1 MLYTHWCCC
10 CTANPTWGDILE
22 CCFKAQSSKLK
33 GLFSLKRGKRD
44 VRALSFEP
52 LKMSPQVGLA
62 VLLMG
67 CCIINQILVTLWL
80 CVSALSRM
88 TYVTPY
94 TVILPSSFE
103 DDSNHSNPVYNA
115 FPGVSSRLLGSY
127 PVNPSVQCV
136 CVRVYTYTPIS
147 INIYRHV
154 QMSICFDYS
163 AMTPYN
169 PYAPIVIRLCVP
181 ADKGLARRLH
191 TCDPMFK
198 GLYSNIHMCQ
208 CFLWIHTYHV
218 HRKNAHCM
226 QLPLPYMPSYNIVFI
241 WIYSMRIYFN
251 LNTCS
256 RVHV

>member
-136 CVRVYTYTPIS
+136 CVRVYTHIYTHIHKHLSPCS
-147 INIYRHV
+147 NVYMFRLFCNDSLQSVCSNCNMSLCTCLYRSRQTFTHLRPHV
-154 QMSICFDYS
+154 LGSLFQYS
-163 AMTPYN
+163 YLSMF
-169 PYAPIVIRLCVP
+169 
-181 ADKGLARRLH
+181 
-191 TCDPMFK
+191 PM
-198 GLYSNIHMCQ
+198 
-208 CFLWIHTYHV
+208 
-218 HRKNAHCM
+218 
-226 QLPLPYMPSYNIVFI
+226 
-241 WIYSMRIYFN
+241 
-251 LNTCS
+251 NTHIPCS
-256 RVHV
+256 